1 MKNGKRYSKV
11 SSALFVAGMTV
22 CLLTLTS
29 CGGKKEKEPQFNKA
43 MEELNTY
50 KGDAGGETITR
61 EQAKAEIEAARKGT
75 EGKNIET
82 MSMEEFKKL
91 SESRKK

>member
-1 MKNGKRYSKV
+1 
-11 SSALFVAGMTV
+11 
-22 CLLTLTS
+22 
-29 CGGKKEKEPQFNKA
+29 

-61 EQAKAEIEAARKGT
+61 KQAKSELEAARKGN
-75 EGKNIET
+75 EGKKVET